1 MKKTQKVGATTN
13 KKSETIEHQN
23 DFSKRWNIK
32 TSGNYMALK
41 NRIIV
46 ILDGV
51 SFNSYWMPSFEREIF
66 YQVGQS
72 YVDQDYLPFSF
83 SFSKTYLYKFIN
95 KLDMS
100 KESHQLLLIYIL
112 ESILN
117 SEYDIEIPDIA
128 RKISEALVLS
138 GINIELYKR
147 GSKYLFYPSG
157 AEILDTKLVNN
168 NLNWLELY
176 PKAREKMHLALS
188 LQQRNGQP
196 RQIIDNMRLSFELF
210 LKQYLNNK
218 KSLENQ
224 KELLGKKLQECGI
237 SKEIRDMYATL
248 FSFYTRYNNQNV
260 KHDDKCASV
269 ETEYIIYLTGT
280 FIRFLIQIDKKEE
293 KNGWK

>member
-1 MKKTQKVGATTN
+1 MRKTQKVGATTN
-13 KKSETIEHQN
+13 KRSEIIERQN
-23 DFSKRWNIK
+23 DFAKRWNLK
-32 TSGNYMALK
+32 TSGNYAAFK
-41 NRIIV
+41 NRIVV

-72 YVDQDYLPFSF
+72 YVDQNYMSFSF
-83 SFSKTYLYKFIN
+83 SFSMTYLYKFVN

-100 KESHQLLLIYIL
+100 QSSHQLLLINIL
-112 ESILN
+112 ESVLN
-117 SEYDIEIPDIA
+117 SEYDIGIPDIA

-138 GINIELYKR
+138 GINIELDKR
-147 GSKYLFYPSG
+147 GSEYLFYPSG
-157 AEILDTKLVNN
+157 AEILDTKLVND

-188 LQQRNGQP
+188 SQQRNGQP

-210 LKQYLNNK
+210 LKQYLNNE

-224 KELLGKKLQECGI
+224 KELLGKKLQEYGI
-237 SKEIRDMYATL
+237 AKEIRDMYATV
-248 FSFYTRYNNQNV
+248 FSFYTRYNNENV
-260 KHDDKCASV
+260 KHDDKCAKV

-280 FIRFLIQIDKKEE
+280 FIRLLIQIDKKE
-293 KNGWK
+293 KANG

>member
-1 MKKTQKVGATTN
+1 MKKTQKVGSTTN
-13 KKSETIEHQN
+13 KKSEIIERQN
-23 DFSKRWNIK
+23 DFAKRWNLK
-32 TSGNYMALK
+32 TSGNYMAFK

-46 ILDGV
+46 IFDGV

-72 YVDQDYLPFSF
+72 YVDQQYMSFSF
-83 SFSKTYLYKFIN
+83 SFSKTYLYKFMN

-100 KESHQLLLIYIL
+100 QSSHQLLLINIL
-112 ESILN
+112 ESVLN
-117 SEYDIEIPDIA
+117 SGYDIGIPDMA

-147 GSKYLFYPSG
+147 GSEYLFYPSG
-157 AEILDTKLVNN
+157 AEILDTKLVND

-188 LQQRNGQP
+188 SQQRNGQP

-210 LKQYLNNK
+210 LKQYLNNE

-224 KELLGKKLQECGI
+224 KELLGKKLQDCGV
-237 SKEIRDMYATL
+237 SKEIRDMYATV

-260 KHDDKCASV
+260 KHDDKCVKV

-280 FIRFLIQIDKKEE
+280 FIRFLIQIDKKE
-293 KNGWK
+293 KDNG

>member
-1 MKKTQKVGATTN
+1 MRKTQKVGATTN
-13 KKSETIEHQN
+13 KRSEIIERQN
-23 DFSKRWNIK
+23 DFAKRWNLK
-32 TSGNYMALK
+32 TSGNYAAFK
-41 NRIIV
+41 NRIVV

-72 YVDQDYLPFSF
+72 YVDQNYMSFSF
-83 SFSKTYLYKFIN
+83 SFSMTYLYKFVN

-100 KESHQLLLIYIL
+100 QSSHQLLLINIL
-112 ESILN
+112 ESVLN
-117 SEYDIEIPDIA
+117 SEYDIGIPDIA

-147 GSKYLFYPSG
+147 GSEYLFYPSG
-157 AEILDTKLVNN
+157 AEILDTKLVND

-188 LQQRNGQP
+188 SQQRNGQP

-210 LKQYLNNK
+210 LKQYLNNE

-224 KELLGKKLQECGI
+224 KELLGKKLQEYGI
-237 SKEIRDMYATL
+237 AKEIRDMYATV
-248 FSFYTRYNNQNV
+248 FSFYTRYNNENV
-260 KHDDKCASV
+260 KHDDKCAKV

-280 FIRFLIQIDKKEE
+280 FIRLLIQIDKKEKE
-293 KNGWK
+293 NG

>member
-1 MKKTQKVGATTN
+1 MRKTQKVGATTN
-13 KKSETIEHQN
+13 KRSEIIERQN
-23 DFSKRWNIK
+23 DFAKRWNLK
-32 TSGNYMALK
+32 TSGNYAAFK
-41 NRIIV
+41 NRIVV

-72 YVDQDYLPFSF
+72 YVDQKYMPFSF
-83 SFSKTYLYKFIN
+83 SFSMTYLYKFVN

-100 KESHQLLLIYIL
+100 QSSHQLLLINIL
-112 ESILN
+112 ESVLN
-117 SEYDIEIPDIA
+117 SEYDIGIPDMA
-128 RKISEALVLS
+128 RKFSGALVLS

-147 GSKYLFYPSG
+147 GSEYLFYPSG
-157 AEILDTKLVNN
+157 AEILDTKLVND

-188 LQQRNGQP
+188 SQQRNGQP

-210 LKQYLNNK
+210 LKQYLNNE

-224 KELLGKKLQECGI
+224 KELLGKKLQEYGI
-237 SKEIRDMYATL
+237 AKEIRDMYATV
-248 FSFYTRYNNQNV
+248 FSFYTRYNNENV
-260 KHDDKCASV
+260 KHDDKCARV

-280 FIRFLIQIDKKEE
+280 FIRLLIQIDKKEKE
-293 KNGWK
+293 NG

>member
-1 MKKTQKVGATTN
+1 MRKTQKVGATTN
-13 KKSETIEHQN
+13 KRSEIIERQN
-23 DFSKRWNIK
+23 DFAKRWNLK
-32 TSGNYMALK
+32 TSGNYAAFK
-41 NRIIV
+41 NRIVV

-72 YVDQDYLPFSF
+72 YVDQNYMPFSF
-83 SFSKTYLYKFIN
+83 SFSMTYLYKFVN

-100 KESHQLLLIYIL
+100 QSSHQLLLINIL
-112 ESILN
+112 ESVLN
-117 SEYDIEIPDIA
+117 SEYDIGIPDMA

-147 GSKYLFYPSG
+147 GSEYLFYPSG
-157 AEILDTKLVNN
+157 AEILDTKLVND

-188 LQQRNGQP
+188 SQQRNGQP

-210 LKQYLNNK
+210 LKQYLNNE
-218 KSLENQ
+218 KSLEKQ
-224 KELLGKKLQECGI
+224 KELLGKKLQEYGI
-237 SKEIRDMYATL
+237 AKEIRDMYATV
-248 FSFYTRYNNQNV
+248 FSFYTRYNNENV
-260 KHDDKCASV
+260 KHDDKCAKV

-280 FIRFLIQIDKKEE
+280 FIRLLIQIDKKEKE
-293 KNGWK
+293 NG

>member
-1 MKKTQKVGATTN
+1 MRKTQKVGATTN
-13 KKSETIEHQN
+13 KRSEIIERQN
-23 DFSKRWNIK
+23 DFAKRWNLK
-32 TSGNYMALK
+32 TSGNYAAFK
-41 NRIIV
+41 NRIVV

-72 YVDQDYLPFSF
+72 YVDQNYMSFSF
-83 SFSKTYLYKFIN
+83 SFSMTYLYKFVK

-100 KESHQLLLIYIL
+100 QSSHQLLLINIL
-112 ESILN
+112 ESVLN
-117 SEYDIEIPDIA
+117 SEYDIGIPDMA

-147 GSKYLFYPSG
+147 GSEYLFYPSG
-157 AEILDTKLVNN
+157 AEILDTKLVND

-188 LQQRNGQP
+188 SQQRNGQP

-210 LKQYLNNK
+210 LKQYLNNE

-224 KELLGKKLQECGI
+224 KELLGKKLQEYGI
-237 SKEIRDMYATL
+237 AKEIRDMYATV
-248 FSFYTRYNNQNV
+248 FSFYTRYNNENV
-260 KHDDKCASV
+260 KHDDKCAKV

-280 FIRFLIQIDKKEE
+280 FIRLLIQIDKKEKE
-293 KNGWK
+293 NG

>member
-1 MKKTQKVGATTN
+1 MKKTQKVGSTTN
-13 KKSETIEHQN
+13 KKSEIIERQN
-23 DFSKRWNIK
+23 DFAKRWNLK
-32 TSGNYMALK
+32 TSRNYMAFK

-46 ILDGV
+46 IFDGV

-72 YVDQDYLPFSF
+72 YVDQQYMSFSF
-83 SFSKTYLYKFIN
+83 SFSKTYLYKFMT

-100 KESHQLLLIYIL
+100 QSSHQLLLINIL
-112 ESILN
+112 ESVLN
-117 SEYDIEIPDIA
+117 SGYDIGISDMA

-147 GSKYLFYPSG
+147 GSEYLFYPSG
-157 AEILDTKLVNN
+157 AEILDTKLVND

-188 LQQRNGQP
+188 SQQRNGQP

-210 LKQYLNNK
+210 LKQYLNNE

-224 KELLGKKLQECGI
+224 KELLGKKLQDCGV
-237 SKEIRDMYATL
+237 SKEIRDMYATV

-260 KHDDKCASV
+260 KHDDKCVKV

-280 FIRFLIQIDKKEE
+280 FIRFLIQIDKKEKE
-293 KNGWK
+293 NG

>member
-1 MKKTQKVGATTN
+1 MRKTQKVGATTN
-13 KKSETIEHQN
+13 KRSEIIERQN
-23 DFSKRWNIK
+23 DFAKRWNLK
-32 TSGNYMALK
+32 TSGNYAAFK
-41 NRIIV
+41 NRIVV

-72 YVDQDYLPFSF
+72 YVDQNYMSFSF
-83 SFSKTYLYKFIN
+83 SFSMTYLYKFVN

-100 KESHQLLLIYIL
+100 QSSHQLLLINIL
-112 ESILN
+112 ESVLN
-117 SEYDIEIPDIA
+117 SEYDIGIPDMA

-147 GSKYLFYPSG
+147 GSEYLFYPSG
-157 AEILDTKLVNN
+157 AEILDTKLVND

-188 LQQRNGQP
+188 SQQRNGQP

-210 LKQYLNNK
+210 LKQYLNNE

-224 KELLGKKLQECGI
+224 KELLGKKLQEYGI
-237 SKEIRDMYATL
+237 AKEIRDMYATV
-248 FSFYTRYNNQNV
+248 FSFYTRYNNENV
-260 KHDDKCASV
+260 KHDDKCAKV

-280 FIRFLIQIDKKEE
+280 FIRLLIQIDKKEKE
-293 KNGWK
+293 NG

>member
-1 MKKTQKVGATTN
+1 MKKTQKVGSTTN
-13 KKSETIEHQN
+13 KKSEIIERQN
-23 DFSKRWNIK
+23 DFAKRWNLK
-32 TSGNYMALK
+32 TSGNYMAFK

-46 ILDGV
+46 IFDGV

-72 YVDQDYLPFSF
+72 YVDQQYMSFSF
-83 SFSKTYLYKFIN
+83 SFSKTYLYKFMN

-100 KESHQLLLIYIL
+100 QSSHQLLLINIL
-112 ESILN
+112 ESVLN
-117 SEYDIEIPDIA
+117 SGYDIGIPDMA

-147 GSKYLFYPSG
+147 GSEYLFYPSG
-157 AEILDTKLVNN
+157 AEILDTKLVND

-188 LQQRNGQP
+188 SHQRNGQP

-210 LKQYLNNK
+210 LKQYLNNE

-224 KELLGKKLQECGI
+224 KELLGKKLQDCGV
-237 SKEIRDMYATL
+237 SKEIRDMYATV

-260 KHDDKCASV
+260 KHDDKCVKV

-280 FIRFLIQIDKKEE
+280 FIRFLIQIDKKE
-293 KNGWK
+293 KDNG

>member
-13 KKSETIEHQN
+13 KKSEIIERQN
-23 DFSKRWNIK
+23 DFAKRWNLK
-32 TSGNYMALK
+32 TSGNYMAFK

-46 ILDGV
+46 IFDRLPLDP
-51 SFNSYWMPSFEREIF
+51 YWMPSFEREIF

-72 YVDQDYLPFSF
+72 YVDQDYMLFSF

-100 KESHQLLLIYIL
+100 QSSHQLLLINIL
-112 ESILN
+112 ESVLN
-117 SEYDIEIPDIA
+117 SGYDIEIPDMA

-138 GINIELYKR
+138 GMNIELYKR
-147 GSKYLFYPSG
+147 GSEYLFYPSG
-157 AEILDTKLVNN
+157 AEILDTKLVND
-168 NLNWLELY
+168 NLNWLERY
-176 PKAREKMHLALS
+176 PKSREKMHLALS
-188 LQQRNGQP
+188 SQQRKGQP

-210 LKQYLNNK
+210 LKQYLNNE

-224 KELLGKKLQECGI
+224 KELLGKKLQESGI

-260 KHDDKCASV
+260 KHDDKCASI
-269 ETEYIIYLTGT
+269 ETEYIIYLTGA
-280 FIRFLIQIDKKEE
+280 FIRFLIQIDKQE
-293 KNGWK
+293 KSS

>member
-1 MKKTQKVGATTN
+1 MRKTQKVGATTN
-13 KKSETIEHQN
+13 KKSEIIERQN
-23 DFSKRWNIK
+23 DFAKRWNLK
-32 TSGNYMALK
+32 TSGNYATFK

-51 SFNSYWMPSFEREIF
+51 SFNPYWMPSFEREIF

-72 YVDQDYLPFSF
+72 YVDQNYMSFSF

-100 KESHQLLLIYIL
+100 QSSHQLLLINIL
-112 ESILN
+112 ESVLN
-117 SEYDIEIPDIA
+117 SEYDIGITDMA

-138 GINIELYKR
+138 GISIELYKR
-147 GSKYLFYPSG
+147 GSEYLFYPSG
-157 AEILDTKLVNN
+157 AEILDTKLVND

-188 LQQRNGQP
+188 SLQRNGQP

-210 LKQYLNNK
+210 LKQYLNNE

-224 KELLGKKLQECGI
+224 KELLGKKLQEYGI
-237 SKEIRDMYATL
+237 AKEIRDMYATV
-248 FSFYTRYNNQNV
+248 FSFYTRYNNENV
-260 KHDDKCASV
+260 KHDDKCAKV

-280 FIRFLIQIDKKEE
+280 FIRLLIQIDKKEKE
-293 KNGWK
+293 NG